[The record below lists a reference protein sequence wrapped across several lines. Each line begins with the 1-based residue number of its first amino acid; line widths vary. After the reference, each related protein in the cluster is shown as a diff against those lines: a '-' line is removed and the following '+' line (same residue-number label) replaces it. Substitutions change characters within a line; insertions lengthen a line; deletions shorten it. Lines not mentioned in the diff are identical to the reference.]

1 MRKETSRQTSKKSC
15 LTCLLWFC
23 GVAAIVSAVLGLAG
37 WYLMSPN
44 SPKNR
49 SSAIQATC
57 EWARLNPL
65 PVQDEEVNV
74 TTKGSMF
81 TREFIIEFEAPAD
94 RILQWLKESP
104 GTSAAFSTSR
114 DKAQDTHLEI
124 TPGGGAVFAEIT
136 VSQNGRHIRVRAY
149 WS

>member
-1 MRKETSRQTSKKSC
+1 MNANPTQSKPSRNC
-15 LTCLLWFC
+15 LACLLWLC
-23 GVAAIVSAVLGLAG
+23 GVGAIVSAVLGLAG

-44 SPKNR
+44 SPENR

-104 GTSAAFSTSR
+104 GTAAAFSSS
-114 DKAQDTHLEI
+114 KGHAQDTHLEI